1 MEVAIEVA
9 DADLACLKVLGL
21 PILIRTIKVLIKD
34 GAEVVLF
41 GKEASLAY
49 DLVFDYHL
57 ENQVR
62 LGNPEKPTL
71 TLSGIYHY
79 DPTLLSTILKNRPQ
93 NFLDTLQ
100 TVPENLWQVL
110 FDKPEIEKIVEQKLF
125 KTIRLNTEG
134 LIAPTINKRISFF
147 LTRFLVKTKITP
159 NQVTFLNLI
168 LGMVAALLLAQASWR
183 LRILG
188 ALGITANSIID
199 GCDGEIAKLKV
210 CGSKIGAWFDTL
222 ADDLVNNLFYIAL
235 FTGLS
240 FSLHSPLYLF
250 LGLLGLFFSLSV
262 TAVIYHQLLT
272 MNKGAH
278 AASFTP
284 TWEVQGKRGWFE
296 KVRPL
301 LKRDFFIFV
310 LTIGFIL
317 DLRLFLFWLAFIAN
331 SIAAF
336 LYAVSFLQ
344 TLKNRK

>member
-9 DADLACLKVLGL
+9 DADLACLNILGL
-21 PILIRTIKVLIKD
+21 PVLIRTIKVLIRK
-34 GAEVVLF
+34 GAGITLF
-41 GKEASLAY
+41 GREANKAY
-49 DLVFDYHL
+49 DLVFDYSL

-62 LGNPEKPTL
+62 LGNPEKPVL
-71 TLSGIYHY
+71 TLSASYHY
-79 DPTLLSTILKNRPQ
+79 DPSLLCILLKNRPQ
-93 NFLDTLQ
+93 NVLSAMQTL
-100 TVPENLWQVL
+100 PEHLWQL
-110 FDKPEIEKIVEQKLF
+110 LLYKPEVKKIIEKKLF

-134 LIAPTINKRISFF
+134 LIAPAINKRVSFL

-159 NQVTFLNLI
+159 NQITFLNLI
-168 LGMVAALLLAQASWR
+168 LGILAAFLLADASWST
-183 LRILG
+183 RILG

-199 GCDGEIAKLKV
+199 GCDGEIARLKV

-235 FTGLS
+235 FVGLS
-240 FSLHSPLYLF
+240 FSLHSSFYLFFGF
-250 LGLLGLFFSLSV
+250 LGLIFSLSV

-272 MNKGAH
+272 MKKGAH

-284 TWEVQGKRGWFE
+284 AWEGRVSRRWFE

-317 DLRLFLFWLAFIAN
+317 DVRLFLFWLAFVAN
-331 SIAAF
+331 LIAAS
-336 LYAVSFLQ
+336 LYAVSFFK